1 MFIAINSDRHKLINY
16 TRGGNWN
23 KLYRGSLL
31 HAHGGTVMAQ
41 LNDVLRVSWQ
51 RLGTAALAAVVLS
64 TLAQELAHNSRQ
76 VVVLDEI
83 CREKQ
88 CKQHFCRRL
97 SHKSQTEQ
105 YILLWMGMFL
115 LLGTMQYM
123 QYTLHGKKMV
133 VQIRKLKIN
142 NYSTK
147 NINNIN
153 NLPQKRATKKLKCEF
168 CRH

>member
-1 MFIAINSDRHKLINY
+1 MLEISKKHMFKAINSDRHKLINY

-51 RLGTAALAAVVLS
+51 RLSTAALAAVVLR

-88 CKQHFCRRL
+88 CKQHFCRR
-97 SHKSQTEQ
+97 S
-105 YILLWMGMFL
+105 
-115 LLGTMQYM
+115 
-123 QYTLHGKKMV
+123 
-133 VQIRKLKIN
+133 
-142 NYSTK
+142 
-147 NINNIN
+147 
-153 NLPQKRATKKLKCEF
+153 LPQVPNRTIYFTVNGHVPIARNYAVHAVHVARKEDGSANTKAKNK
-168 CRH
+168 